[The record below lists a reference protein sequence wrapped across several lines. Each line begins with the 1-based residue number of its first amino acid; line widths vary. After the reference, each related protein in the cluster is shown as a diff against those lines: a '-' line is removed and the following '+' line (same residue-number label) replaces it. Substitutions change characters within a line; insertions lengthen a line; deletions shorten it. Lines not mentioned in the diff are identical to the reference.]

1 MCSSVRISSR
11 ADATQ
16 PSKPHAS
23 AQLSRSPARAH
34 PPERVVDVV
43 VVVVV
48 LVVVVVVLVVVVV
61 VLVVVV
67 VVVVLVVVGSAIGH
81 AVDEASADVQQ
92 QRSLLVPL
100 AMLVSQE
107 GVPPVTK
114 HAFESSLT

>member
-34 PPERVVDVV
+34 PPERVVDV
-43 VVVVV
+43 
-48 LVVVVVVLVVVVV
+48 VVVVV